1 MPALSVT
8 PGRFSSCSSN
18 GPHPSPASP
27 PPPHP
32 VLDHTIGGGGGW
44 ERQTPDHICV
54 VVLCASSFV
63 CALIAC
69 ALSVSLSLSLFLSLF
84 QSFFICLS
92 LSASAIMA
100 MLASQSTCR
109 TTLCKSKNELSR
121 RPGTPEST
129 AHAWTTAFACAG
141 GRSTKCDELASL
153 ANLVH
158 QSCC

>member
-18 GPHPSPASP
+18 GPHPSPHTPAP

-32 VLDHTIGGGGGW
+32 VPDHTIGGGGGW

-69 ALSVSLSLSLFLSLF
+69 ALSVSLSLSLCFFLSFKVSSSVSHSPRLR
-84 QSFFICLS
+84 SWRCWRP
-92 LSASAIMA
+92 
-100 MLASQSTCR
+100 SQPAEQ
-109 TTLCKSKNELSR
+109 LCANRKTSSHAGLEHPSRLPTHGR
-121 RPGTPEST
+121 RPLHVPG
-129 AHAWTTAFACAG
+129 AG
-141 GRSTKCDELASL
+141 QPNAMS
-153 ANLVH
+153 
-158 QSCC
+158 